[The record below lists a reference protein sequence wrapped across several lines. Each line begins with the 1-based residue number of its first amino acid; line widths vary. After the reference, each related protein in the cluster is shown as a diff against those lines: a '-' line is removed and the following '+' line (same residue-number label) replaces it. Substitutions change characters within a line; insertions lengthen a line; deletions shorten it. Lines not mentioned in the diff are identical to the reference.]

1 MKLLHNIAAFLVS
14 CQLIN
19 SCKGFSFQMP
29 FGLPQLLSDTVEE
42 MAPGMHYSSL
52 APCEHPIDL
61 FQYMGHIVVRVDY
74 GDNKELKKL
83 LVTNKDHD
91 FTVWSKSRTNKTI
104 DLQIT
109 PENLEKLVAIHDINY
124 KVIIDDLAQ
133 KIYETYPENH
143 KQLISIKSESQ
154 YKYQVTEDI
163 VKETKAN
170 VFSEMFFKDYRP
182 LETIDAWL
190 SIIEET
196 FPNLVK
202 IETIGETFEGR
213 PYKVIH
219 LSDHA
224 NDDHSDRKT
233 VVISGGVHAR
243 EWISVSSVCYQL
255 YAVLNMY
262 TTNPESFN
270 GLDFLFI
277 PVINPD
283 GYDYTWTTD
292 RLWRKNRQ
300 NTTIERCKG
309 VDIDHSYD
317 FHWTKSNDWP
327 CGEEY
332 SGEEPFEAKELKI
345 WHDYLNKT
353 NNDHKIYG
361 FIDLHSYSEEILFP
375 YAYSCNS
382 EPRDEENLIELSYG
396 ISKAIRVESGKSY
409 NVLPACQDKD
419 SDLLPDLGSG
429 TLLDYMYHNRAFWA
443 YQIKLRD
450 TGNHGF
456 LLPSK
461 YIEPVGSE
469 LFAGMKYFIE
479 FITNDD

>member
-1 MKLLHNIAAFLVS
+1 MKLLLKAASFLVTF
-14 CQLIN
+14 QLIN
-19 SCKGFSFQMP
+19 TCEGINFQMP
-29 FGLPQLLSDTVEE
+29 FGLLQKPAENADFI
-42 MAPGMHYSSL
+42 APGFHYSSL
-52 APCEHPIDL
+52 APTEHPIDL
-61 FQYMGHIVVRVDY
+61 MQYMDQIVVRIDY
-74 GDNKELKKL
+74 SGDEALKDVL
-83 LVTNKDHD
+83 INNKDLD
-91 FTVWSKSRTNKTI
+91 FTVWSKSFSSKTI
-104 DLQIT
+104 DIQIS
-109 PENLEKLVAIHDINY
+109 PQSLEKLVAIHSINY

-133 KIYETYPENH
+133 KIYETYPENY
-143 KQLISIKSESQ
+143 KLLINVNSESP
-154 YKYQVTEDI
+154 YKFQATEEV

-170 VFSEMFFKDYRP
+170 VFSEMFFRDYRP

-196 FPNLVK
+196 FPKLVK

-224 NDDHSDRKT
+224 QDDHSERKT
-233 VVISGGVHAR
+233 VVVSGGVHAR

-255 YAVLNMY
+255 YAVLNAYM
-262 TTNPESFN
+262 TSPESFN
-270 GLDFLFI
+270 NLDFLFI
-277 PVINPD
+277 PVLNPD
-283 GYDYTWTTD
+283 GYDYTWSTD

-332 SGEEPFEAKELKI
+332 SGEAPFEAKELKI
-345 WHDYLNKT
+345 WHDYLNAT

-382 EPRDEENLIELSYG
+382 EPRDEENLIELAYG
-396 ISKAIRVESGKSY
+396 ISKAIRLQGGKLY

-419 SDLLPDLGSG
+419 SDLLPDLGAG
-429 TLLDYMYHNRAFWA
+429 TLLDYMYHNKAFWA

-461 YIEPVGSE
+461 YIEPVGAE
-469 LFAGMKYFIE
+469 LFAGIKYFVE